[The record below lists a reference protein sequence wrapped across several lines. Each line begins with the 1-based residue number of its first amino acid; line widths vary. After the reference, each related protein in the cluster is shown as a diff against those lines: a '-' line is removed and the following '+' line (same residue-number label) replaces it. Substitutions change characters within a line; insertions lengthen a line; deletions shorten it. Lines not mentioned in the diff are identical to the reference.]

1 MSTST
6 SASAQ
11 SAQQTTP
18 AAKSP
23 RRFTWR
29 VVDIVVASIIAVAC
43 AVIFV
48 VWNTAYKLPSD
59 AVDALLPGLGALV
72 NGPWLIAGVL
82 GGLIIRKPGAA
93 LYTELVAAVIS
104 ALIGN
109 VWGPLTIVSGL
120 VQGIGAELVFALFLY
135 ASFRLPVALLAGAA
149 AGVACAINDLVLWY
163 AGADVLFST
172 VYFAASTLSGAVIA
186 GVGAWAIARGLAAT
200 GALNRF
206 AAGQATAKRV

>member
-6 SASAQ
+6 SATGQSTSSAT
-11 SAQQTTP
+11 A
-18 AAKSP
+18 P
-23 RRFTWR
+23 RRLQWR
-29 VVDIVVASIIAVAC
+29 IVDIVVASIVAVAC
-43 AVIFV
+43 AVIFA
-48 VWNTAYKLPSD
+48 VWNVGYEAPSTVFG
-59 AVDALLPGLGALV
+59 AILPGLGALV

-93 LYTELVAAVIS
+93 LYTELVAATIS

-120 VQGIGAELVFALFLY
+120 VQGLGAELVFALFLY
-135 ASFRLPVALLAGAA
+135 AAFRVPVALLAGAA

-163 AGADVLFST
+163 AGADALFST
-172 VYFAASTLSGAVIA
+172 VYIASSTLSGAVIA
-186 GVGAWAIARGLAAT
+186 GIGGWAITRGLAAT